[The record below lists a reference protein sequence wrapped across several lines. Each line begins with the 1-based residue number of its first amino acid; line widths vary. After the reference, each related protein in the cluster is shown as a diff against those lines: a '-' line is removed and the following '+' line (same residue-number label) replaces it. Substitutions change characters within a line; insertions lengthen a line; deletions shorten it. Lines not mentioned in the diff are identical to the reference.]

1 MKNRFLLI
9 SICCFLAIS
18 ICPVRS
24 ETIAFPDIEK
34 VNTSSFEITKIEF
47 DSSKVVLYCEIY
59 GKKDEKVSHSSN
71 CFLKGKSGKIYKIN
85 QSKGMT
91 FDSVYQLPLS
101 GNISFHLIADPLR
114 GETSFDFI
122 ESENDILIEG
132 IKTFKQPKEALIR
145 CKLSGVAIDRPYS
158 SRLMITKENGNK
170 PVAINYIPIKD
181 GKFDFEFSCNEYEAY
196 SLVFYEEY
204 LDRYFWRITFFAE
217 AGEVHFKLFPMDNR
231 LQNEILGGPIN
242 NEYVLC
248 KNLSDKELGFTKRRI
263 ETDSLIRNGLYY
275 NRNWMELTSQLERT
289 KNKTVIDSLQLLAN
303 KFGYMDKLTNEAIR
317 IENDDSDMSL
327 KRIDWKIKYSK
338 EHCSLV
344 GYYLLTEATT
354 LSENY
359 RKENMP
365 LCLDIFKS
373 VYEKKFPTHP
383 YTEKMR
389 GYIDIKVGNFYIDF
403 VAPDFNGKIVRLSD
417 EIKGKVAL
425 IDLWA
430 SWCSACRSFS
440 KEMIPIYEKFKD
452 KGFTVIGVARENELK
467 TAVNT
472 VKFDK
477 YPWLNLVEL
486 KDQGNIWLKYG
497 LGNVAGGTILVD
509 KQGRILAINPKIED
523 INAILEK
530 IL

>member
-9 SICCFLAIS
+9 SICFLLAIS

-47 DSSKVVLYCEIY
+47 DSSRVVLYCEIY

-85 QSKGMT
+85 QSKGMA

-101 GNISFHLIADPLR
+101 GNISFQLIADPLR

-122 ESENDILIEG
+122 ESENDILIEE
-132 IKTFKQPKEALIR
+132 IKTFKQQKEALIR
-145 CKLSGVAIDRPYS
+145 CKLSGVVNDRPYS
-158 SRLMITKENGNK
+158 SRLMLTKANDNF
-170 PVAINYIPIKD
+170 PVAIHNIPIKN
-181 GKFDFEFSCNEYEAY
+181 GKFDFEFTCNEFEAY
-196 SLVFYEEY
+196 SLVFYDEY
-204 LDRYFWRITFFAE
+204 LNRSTWSIIFFAE
-217 AGEVHFKLFPMDNR
+217 AGEVHFKLFPMDDR
-231 LQNEILGGPIN
+231 LKNEILGGPIN

-248 KNLSDKELGFTKRRI
+248 KNLSDQELGFTRRRV

-275 NRNWMELTSQLERT
+275 TKNWMELSSQLERA
-289 KNKTVIDSLQLLAN
+289 KDKTVIDSLQLLAN
-303 KFGYMDKLTNEAIR
+303 KFGYMDNLTHEAIR
-317 IENDDSDMSL
+317 IENENSDMSL
-327 KRIDWKIKYSK
+327 KSIDWKIKYSK
-338 EHCSLV
+338 EHCSHV
-344 GYYLLTEATT
+344 GYYLLTDATT

-373 VYEKKFPTHP
+373 FYEKKFPTHP

-389 GYIDIKVGNFYIDF
+389 GYFDLKAGNFYIDF
-403 VAPDFNGKIVRLSD
+403 VAPDFNGKLIRLSD

-430 SWCSACRSFS
+430 SWCGSCRSFS
-440 KEMIPIYEKFKD
+440 MKMIPIYEKFKD